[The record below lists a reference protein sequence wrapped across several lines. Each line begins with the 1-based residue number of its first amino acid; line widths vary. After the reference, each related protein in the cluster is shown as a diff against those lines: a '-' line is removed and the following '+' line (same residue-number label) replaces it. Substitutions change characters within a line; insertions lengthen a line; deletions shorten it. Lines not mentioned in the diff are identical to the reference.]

1 MYPSKKLH
9 WQKHIIFVA
18 GRDDSLPCAHGM
30 PNGIVGNSEIADGV

>member
-18 GRDDSLPCAHGM
+18 VSDSLPCAYGM